1 MTDRMTDRRII
12 PGSERSP
19 LPGSQVL
26 GDAEPTQEATV
37 TVFLRSRRADV
48 PPPGALSRVEFADAY
63 GADPADVQ
71 KVEAFARAHGLTVV
85 ESSSGRRSVVLRGTV
100 AQLNAAFGVT
110 LKKCQ
115 AGGVTYR
122 GREGGISVPADIAP
136 VVQAVL
142 GLDDRPQAN
151 TRVRI
156 AAQPAASFTP
166 VQIAGL
172 YDFPGGVNGTGQCI
186 GIVELGGGFS
196 QGDFASY
203 LSGLGIPAQ
212 TVTIVSVD
220 GVSSTPGQ
228 DQNADVE
235 VMLDAEIAGA
245 VAPGARIAMYFA
257 SNTDQGFLDAV
268 TTAIHDTTNKPSVIS
283 ISWGAAESTWTQQA
297 RNALNQAISAAQAM
311 AVSVC
316 VASGDGGSSDGQT
329 DGASHADFPASSPYV
344 LGCGG
349 TTLSASGDTI
359 SSETTW
365 SDSGG
370 GVSDYFAL
378 PSWQSKAKVPPPPA
392 GFSGGGRGVPDVS
405 GDADPNS
412 GYQILV
418 DGSSIIAGGTSAVAP
433 LWAALIALMNQQLGK
448 NLGFFNSS
456 LYGVPGYP
464 NTPGP
469 LHDIT
474 TGSNG
479 AYRAAAGWDPC
490 TGLGSPDGARLSKA
504 LV

>member
-1 MTDRMTDRRII
+1 MTDRQII

-19 LPGSQVL
+19 LPGSRIL

-37 TVFLRSRRADV
+37 TVFLRSKGAGV

-63 GADPADVQ
+63 GADPGDVQ
-71 KVEAFARAHGLTVV
+71 KVEDFARAHGLSVV
-85 ESSSGRRSVVLRGTV
+85 DSSSGRRSVVLRGTI
-100 AQLNAAFGVT
+100 AQLSAAFGVT
-110 LKKCQ
+110 LKRCEA
-115 AGGVTYR
+115 AGVMYR
-122 GREGGISVPADIAP
+122 GREGGISVPVDIAP

-142 GLDDRPQAN
+142 GLDDRPQAEA
-151 TRVRI
+151 RVRI

-172 YDFPGGVNGTGQCI
+172 YDFPSGVDGTGQCI

-196 QGDFASY
+196 QTDFATY
-203 LSGLGIPAQ
+203 LSGLGIKGQ
-212 TVTIVSVD
+212 TVTIVPVD
-220 GVSSTPGQ
+220 GASSTPGQ

-257 SNTDQGFLDAV
+257 PNTDQGFLDAV
-268 TTAIHDTTNKPSVIS
+268 TTAIHDTTNKPSVVS

-297 RNALNQAISAAQAM
+297 RDALNQAISAAAAM

-316 VASGDGGSSDGQT
+316 VASGDGGSSDGQP

-349 TTLSASGDTI
+349 TTLSASGQSI
-359 SSETTW
+359 ASETTW

-378 PSWQSKAKVPPPPA
+378 PAWQSKANVPPPPA
-392 GFSGGGRGVPDVS
+392 GFPGGGRGVPDVS

-412 GYQILV
+412 GYQIRV
-418 DGSSIIAGGTSAVAP
+418 DGSNMVAGGTSAVAP
-433 LWAALIALMNQQLGK
+433 LWAGLIALMNQQLGK
-448 NLGFFNSS
+448 NLGFLNTA
-456 LYGVPGYP
+456 LYAAPGYP
-464 NTPGP
+464 NNPGP

-479 AYRAAAGWDPC
+479 AYDAGPGWDPC

-504 LV
+504 LG